1 MRRDYHSVNS
11 IGISSGHGW
20 GVVSVRPT
28 TSFSQG
34 LKGARPLE
42 IIRWASV
49 HTSLAEAEAVA
60 RAMNLEFF
68 SKFPPFLEVEDPLED
83 FGFGSWSEFEREVRS
98 AVGHD
103 AIDAGLDGAVDEI
116 ELATSEIYVSS
127 EDLAP
132 VLRNTKMTFAEKA
145 SWIVEVS
152 GYPPLFEVPAF
163 GINSFREWRLLQ
175 YLASG
180 ERVANLCDTFDLVA
194 FAVRRVEVIVDPA
207 GGPKR

>member
-1 MRRDYHSVNS
+1 MRRDYHSVDS
-11 IGISSGHGW
+11 GGISSGHGW

-103 AIDAGLDGAVDEI
+103 AMDAGLDVAVDET
-116 ELATSEIYVSS
+116 ELANSEIYVSA

-132 VLRNTKMTFAEKA
+132 IVCNTKMTFEEKA

-152 GYPPLFEVPAF
+152 GYPAFFEVPAF
-163 GINSFREWRLLQ
+163 GIERFREWRLLQ